1 MHITFIFGQAGYQ
14 KASPNHLHLTAF
26 HTQKKKGREQDGAVS
41 ATQKTQQTWCLR
53 TIKPANNVQ
62 WHPIPSFWMELEEL
76 HKEK

>member
-1 MHITFIFGQAGYQ
+1 MHVTFIFGQAGYQ

-26 HTQKKKGREQDGAVS
+26 HTQKKKGHEQDGVVS
-41 ATQKTQQTWCLR
+41 ATQETQQTWCLR